1 MGSLSKKIHKN
12 IPPTNNPDIDNIK
25 KRIEMLVN
33 MQIEA
38 LQTKIDILK
47 KCKADAANATELSKL
62 LKVYQ
67 DLVEMVQV
75 DKK

>member
-1 MGSLSKKIHKN
+1 MSGLSKKIQKN
-12 IPPTNNPDIDNIK
+12 VASNNPDINNMK
-25 KRIEMLVN
+25 KRIDMIVN

-47 KCKADAANATELSKL
+47 KCKADAVNATDMSKL

-67 DLVEMVQV
+67 DLVEMVQA

>member
-1 MGSLSKKIHKN
+1 MSGLSKKIQKN
-12 IPPTNNPDIDNIK
+12 IASNSPDINNMK
-25 KRIEMLVN
+25 KRIDMIVN

-47 KCKADAANATELSKL
+47 KCKADAANATEMPKL

-67 DLVEMVQV
+67 DLVEMVQA